1 MRSFGGGPGWHR
13 PPSAEYADSGTRACW
28 GRIVGATG
36 ATVFV
41 LGSLM
46 AMLGAAGLLLGWG
59 WDEQA
64 AASSAVVTGIVML
77 LVIAGDAGRPQLRR
91 G

>member
-1 MRSFGGGPGWHR
+1 MATTAVRGGRRLWDLR
-13 PPSAEYADSGTRACW
+13 VWGT
-28 GRIVGATG
+28 IVGATG

-59 WDEQA
+59 RDEQA